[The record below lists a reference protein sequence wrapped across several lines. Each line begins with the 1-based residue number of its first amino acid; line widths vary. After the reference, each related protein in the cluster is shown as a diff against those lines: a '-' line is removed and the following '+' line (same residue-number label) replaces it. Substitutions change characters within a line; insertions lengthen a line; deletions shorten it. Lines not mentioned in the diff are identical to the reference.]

1 MPKLTVKKRLQIFLL
16 IFVVCMS
23 GIIYSTIMI
32 DNVIDGYIDRISTNI
47 NLEINNN
54 CNDVE
59 VSVDRKDENI
69 FINID
74 PKEEIEKE
82 IEETFESREGVVIS
96 EIGINIR
103 KEPSISSEKIGSI
116 PYGEKIII
124 LDEEGDWYKI
134 DSGFVNKEYID
145 IEFNN

>member
-1 MPKLTVKKRLQIFLL
+1 MPKLTVKKRLQILLL

-54 CNDVE
+54 CNEVE
-59 VSVDRKDENI
+59 VNVDRKDENI

-74 PKEEIEKE
+74 PKEEKD

-96 EIGINIR
+96 KIGINIR

-116 PYGEKIII
+116 SYGEKVIII
-124 LDEEGDWYKI
+124 DEISDCYKI
-134 DSGFVNKEYID
+134 DSGFIHKEYVD
-145 IEFNN
+145 IEFNS

>member
-1 MPKLTVKKRLQIFLL
+1 MPKLTVKKRLQILLL

-54 CNDVE
+54 CNEVE
-59 VSVDRKDENI
+59 VSVDRKDENV

-82 IEETFESREGVVIS
+82 IEETFESREGVIIS

-116 PYGEKIII
+116 SYGEKVII

-134 DSGFVNKEYID
+134 DSGFINKEYVD
-145 IEFNN
+145 IEFNS

>member
-1 MPKLTVKKRLQIFLL
+1 MPKLTVKKRLQILLL

-54 CNDVE
+54 CNEVE
-59 VSVDRKDENI
+59 VNVDRKDENI

-74 PKEEIEKE
+74 PKEEKD

-96 EIGINIR
+96 KIGINIR

-116 PYGEKIII
+116 SYGEKVIII
-124 LDEEGDWYKI
+124 DEISDWYNI
-134 DSGFVNKEYID
+134 DSGFIHKEYVD
-145 IEFNN
+145 IEFNS